1 VRELESK
8 SFIRYTARASRN
20 SMGDVAH
27 ILGLKD
33 GPPPVPAA
41 AAAGGRSS
49 RALQLQA
56 LPKEV
61 ADLIGTTT
69 TKEGGAAEL
78 PPQVPASGYAPPPKS
93 SSTAAAAAATQ
104 ASSDTTTTT
113 RKQDGEE
120 EVLVKVGNKFISSA
134 KPCRKWVWAP
144 FSSSSRTDGLLLHH
158 WVRANVE
165 YPDYPYSRFDIHLDP
180 VAYSNDDEYDKHL
193 KDRDWSKSETD
204 QLLQLARIYELRWPI
219 IYDRWM
225 EHFGYTNRANSSSS
239 EASNQATTAANTDA
253 PKRRKIEDLQHRYY
267 SVAAILMQTR
277 ISHEAAAEAQALA
290 SQTAATAAAAATA
303 DPTAEDHKRATDAL
317 LIETAAARALASADP
332 KHQPVLHNLG
342 SGTSNRVA
350 FDLNYERERRSHMEA
365 LWSRTK
371 EEEHEEAELRKELKQ
386 VEAQLRKLK
395 KSGAHIMAAG
405 GGGRGGGAAA
415 GASTSLVSS
424 AASSRAATPVAMG
437 GIGGTSASAL
447 DPTTVPS
454 LLDQAFAS
462 TAPVAVSGTPYLQ
475 SARLVGPSAGGT
487 AGINKTL
494 LNRMDEVLDELD
506 IPEAPLPTK
515 RVCDLYDAVRKDV
528 LTLLILQKTV
538 LQEEGG
544 LESKRL
550 KLAKR
555 SGNARVIDEET
566 LLGIAPPPQPQ
577 TPAAQSSSAVRSGSL
592 SKSARGTGGK
602 GSKGGSA
609 GKSKSKVDSSG
620 KASSS
625 KAGGD
630 GKVPAS
636 GAGAVKQAPASA
648 NAGGKQPPGGKQAL
662 GGKQARKGSTATKK
676 RKRKAN
682 TPSNAA
688 ALTASAAAAAAATA
702 ATAAGAG
709 GAKAASR
716 PSAP

>member
-1 VRELESK
+1 
-8 SFIRYTARASRN
+8 
-20 SMGDVAH
+20 MGDVAH
-27 ILGLKD
+27 ILGVKD
-33 GPPPVPAA
+33 GPPVPAGAGA
-41 AAAGGRSS
+41 AAGRSS

-61 ADLIGTTT
+61 ADLIGTT

-78 PPQVPASGYAPPPKS
+78 PPQVPASGYAPPPKL
-93 SSTAAAAAATQ
+93 SSTGAAAAQ
-104 ASSDTTTTT
+104 ASPDTTTTT

-225 EHFGYTNRANSSSS
+225 EHFGYTNRACGGTNSSSSS
-239 EASNQATTAANTDA
+239 EASDQATTAANTDA

-395 KSGAHIMAAG
+395 KSGAHILAA
-405 GGGRGGGAAA
+405 GGGRGGGAAAAAA

-424 AASSRAATPVAMG
+424 AASSRAATPVAIG
-437 GIGGTSASAL
+437 GIGGSSASAL
-447 DPTTVPS
+447 DSTTVPS

-475 SARLVGPSAGGT
+475 SARLVGPSAGGA

-566 LLGIAPPPQPQ
+566 LLGIAPPPPQPQ

-609 GKSKSKVDSSG
+609 GKSKSKGDSSG

-688 ALTASAAAAAAATA
+688 ALTASAAAATA

-709 GAKAASR
+709 DAKAASR